1 MILQEMNYDY
11 EIAGFVLRTEGPA
24 ADLGGIEGFGVFRTS
39 TAKKPDITL
48 RTGVAIA
55 GPDDLSDLEFL
66 HSQEFEGIECTLYRR
81 GGDTYFF
88 RMSSPEYGTV
98 SFLHA
103 AGSSVFDCD
112 AGTDGKRP
120 APIIMR
126 FLVWTAFGMAA
137 VRGGGCPIHS
147 STIVCEGRAVLFL
160 GESGTGKST
169 HTRLWI
175 KNIPNAELLN
185 DDSPVLRIED
195 GRAVVYGS
203 PWSGKTPCYKTA
215 SAPLAACVRLSQA
228 PHNEIRRLPKI
239 EAFGALFPSCPP
251 SFAADERLT
260 DCICDI
266 LSHVIASVPIYSMKC
281 LPDEDAALLV
291 HKTVFG

>member
-137 VRGGGCPIHS
+137 VRGGGVSDTLLDDCLRRQGRVVSGRERYWQKHPYPSLDKEHS
-147 STIVCEGRAVLFL
+147 ECR
-160 GESGTGKST
+160 
-169 HTRLWI
+169 
-175 KNIPNAELLN
+175 
-185 DDSPVLRIED
+185 
-195 GRAVVYGS
+195 
-203 PWSGKTPCYKTA
+203 TA
-215 SAPLAACVRLSQA
+215 
-228 PHNEIRRLPKI
+228 
-239 EAFGALFPSCPP
+239 
-251 SFAADERLT
+251 
-260 DCICDI
+260 
-266 LSHVIASVPIYSMKC
+266 
-281 LPDEDAALLV
+281 
-291 HKTVFG
+291 